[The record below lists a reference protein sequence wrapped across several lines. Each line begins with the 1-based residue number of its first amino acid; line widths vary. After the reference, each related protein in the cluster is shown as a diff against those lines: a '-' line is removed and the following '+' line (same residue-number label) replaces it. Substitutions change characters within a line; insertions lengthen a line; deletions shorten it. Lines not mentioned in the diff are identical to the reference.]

1 MASRSI
7 AHLFTAAAGSART
20 RSCGVRARSEH
31 TARSGWTVIVC
42 GCYLVLVAVPSVGNL
57 LTKLNLATRAWH
69 ADVDDPWL
77 ELMRPDVTQAAYR
90 AQLVRTYGLV
100 APFESACMY
109 TRGVAN
115 LLEYRQL
122 LRAGLIAQDL
132 LALGLAPNQVSRIP
146 TCPAITM
153 FRDVGEAL
161 GWLYVIERSTLL
173 QEGLKR
179 HLVDHLPEVAN
190 AVAYLSAYEGHVG
203 DHWLR
208 FGRML
213 DRAAAQ
219 LDIED
224 SILNAAEEAFAH
236 TKQWLTVST
245 TSRTA

>member
-1 MASRSI
+1 
-7 AHLFTAAAGSART
+7 
-20 RSCGVRARSEH
+20 V
-31 TARSGWTVIVC
+31 V
-42 GCYLVLVAVPSVGNL
+42 SVKSVSNV

-77 ELMRPDVTQAAYR
+77 ELMRPDVSPSAYR

-109 TRGVAN
+109 TRGVST

-132 LALGLAPNQVSRIP
+132 LALGLPPNQVSRIP

-179 HLVDHLPEVAN
+179 HLVEKLPHVGN
-190 AVAYLSAYEGHVG
+190 AFHYLGACEGQVG
-203 DHWLR
+203 DHWVR

-213 DRAAAQ
+213 DRAVAQ

-236 TKQWLTVST
+236 TKQWLTAST
-245 TSRTA
+245 ASRTA